1 MKTIKLTTESGE
13 ELEISEESL
22 KLVRSMDAW
31 ENHKKDSRFV
41 PEEEGEYWYLDER
54 NHRPYFSNWY
64 NNDSDNYRLN
74 TNNVF
79 KTEEEAEKE
88 QKRRQALA
96 DVTQYCYEND
106 LVLVDIDW
114 EADSQ
119 YQYEAVYNHGKKRFE
134 VISAAYRQALN
145 QLPYLKSEEAC
156 EQAIKNCEA
165 DLKIIFNVK

>member
-1 MKTIKLTTESGE
+1 MKLEMNKLT
-13 ELEISEESL
+13 LKEIEILEESL
-22 KLVRSMDAW
+22 KVL
-31 ENHKKDSRFV
+31 KKKMSSSRWV
-41 PEEEGEYWYLDER
+41 PGEEEQYWYIKDTGVLSRDLYYSL
-54 NHRPYFSNWY
+54 NK
-64 NNDSDNYRLN
+64 DNFRLN

-79 KTEEEAEKE
+79 ETEEEAQKE
-88 QKRRQALA
+88 QKIRQALA

-114 EADSQ
+114 SDEAP
-119 YQYEAVYNHGKKRFE
+119 GKYTIYYDNDEDEKKFQSE
-134 VISAAYRQALN
+134 VHEWCIELN